1 MYIKIYANVSIIIY
15 IVYTCM
21 YIYIYTYLGFSF
33 ELGLSPRM
41 ADPSYGKFKKDND
54 DEPADLGNRVQAIRQ

>member
-1 MYIKIYANVSIIIY
+1 
-15 IVYTCM
+15 
-21 YIYIYTYLGFSF
+21 
-33 ELGLSPRM
+33 M